1 MKAMQ
6 NMGNI
11 ALSVT
16 WSIAIEEQFYILF
29 PFIVYFIK
37 DQWLPYALI
46 ILIVLA
52 SFFRLQFN
60 DWIPRYVLLAS
71 RMDALSLGVLVAY
84 FNLRMNLAVFIQKY
98 ISVVLGLLLLDV
110 IFCGLGYFLFGD
122 LGVIKHFLFAFFF
135 AGVLAIVLTQ
145 RQYYLVGLL
154 RNSVLM
160 WIGTISYSLYLSHYL
175 ILGLAHH
182 FLDSSTQVGSSEIN
196 LVLVTSVALATSLGL
211 SWLIFRYLEA
221 PMVRFGKRFE
231 Y

>member
-1 MKAMQ
+1 M
-6 NMGNI
+6 
-11 ALSVT
+11 
-16 WSIAIEEQFYILF
+16 
-29 PFIVYFIK
+29 
-37 DQWLPYALI
+37 
-46 ILIVLA
+46 
-52 SFFRLQFN
+52 
-60 DWIPRYVLLAS
+60 
-71 RMDALSLGVLVAY
+71 
-84 FNLRMNLAVFIQKY
+84 
-98 ISVVLGLLLLDV
+98 
-110 IFCGLGYFLFGD
+110 GYFLFGD

-182 FLDSSTQVGSSEIN
+182 FLDSSFQVGSSEIN